1 MTPFVHLH
9 LHSEYSLLD
18 GACRIEP
25 LMERAKELGQTA
37 VAITDHG
44 VMYGCVD
51 FYKAAKKAGIKPII
65 GCELYVAPR
74 TRFDKVYELDYEPWH
89 LVLLCKNME
98 GYQNLIK
105 LCSAGFTEGFYNKP
119 RIDWDILQQ
128 HAGGLVCLSAC
139 LAGEVQNLLMH
150 GNYDGAKAVALKYD
164 ALFGRGNYYLELQDH
179 GIPEQ
184 KSINSGLLA
193 LHKETGIPLVCTND
207 AHYLRREDSEMH
219 DVLLC
224 IQTGKTLEDENRM
237 RFSGTEFYVKSGDEM
252 AALFPE
258 APEAL
263 ENTVKIAEMCNMDFV
278 FGKYH
283 LPAFQLPEGESD
295 ARVYME
301 KLCWEGFARRY
312 PNGSQEYKDRLR
324 YELDMI
330 ARMGFVE
337 YFLIVSDFVNY
348 AKSQGIPVGPGRG
361 SGAGS
366 MAAYCMKITDVDP
379 MRYSLF
385 FERFINPERVS
396 MPDFDIDFC
405 PRRRQE
411 VIDYV
416 TRKYG
421 EDHVAQIVTFGTM
434 AARAAVRDIGRVMDM
449 PYAEVDMVAKLVPQ
463 ELKMTLDKALQ
474 VSPELKRYYNDDP
487 RIKNLL
493 DMARKIEGMPR
504 NCSTHAAG
512 VIIAAAPVDQYVP
525 LSRGDQGT
533 VCQYVMTTLEELG
546 LLKMDFLGL
555 RNLTII
561 DDALKLIRQAG
572 KELDWEHLNY
582 EDQAVFEMI
591 GKGQTGGVFQME
603 SAGMTD
609 VAVRLKPHSVED
621 ITAIVALFRP
631 GPMESIPRFI
641 ECKHDSS
648 QIRYKH
654 PSLEPILAV
663 TYGCIVYQE
672 QVIEIFR
679 RLAGYSLGQA
689 DMVRRAMSKKKA
701 KDIEKE
707 RSAFIH
713 GDAERNIRGCV
724 ANGIPA
730 EIADSLYNEIN
741 DFANYA
747 FNKAHAVC
755 YAVVAYQTAYLK
767 YHYPKEYMAALLT
780 SVLGQNAK
788 VAEYIEQAKELGV
801 TVLPPDINESSADF
815 AVAGDN
821 IRFGLGSVKNVGV
834 GLIEKLVQER
844 NTGGHFR
851 DFHDFCQRMSSYDL
865 NKRVLENLIRCGAF
879 DSMGARRSQLLKV
892 YEGVLEAESSASKK
906 NLEGQIDLFA
916 EFQQESAPP
925 AANLPDIPEFSR
937 RELLNM
943 ERETC
948 GLYLSGHPMEELKP
962 LALKVHAVPIGRL
975 MQVVADGSDD
985 MLQDGQYVTLA
996 GMVMTLKVKLTK
1008 KQTNMA
1014 YVTLEDTTG
1023 SMELLVFEKALISA
1037 GAYLQP
1043 DQAVIVHGRISA
1055 REEEEPKLM
1064 VDEVWPL
1071 TEQYAQEHMEARR
1084 SRGSFNRP
1092 NPRRAAPQEQNTPAS
1107 GTAARS
1113 DTPQAPVAAPADDGK
1128 TLWLRVSSQLDA
1140 RFDIICETLE
1150 RCAGNQKAIVYV
1162 LYGKQR
1168 LAWQKGVDIQKARE
1182 QLVPI
1187 IGAEN
1192 AVIK

>member
-9 LHSEYSLLD
+9 LHTEYSLLD
-18 GACRIEP
+18 GACRLGP
-25 LMERAKELGQTA
+25 LMERVKELGQTA

-51 FYKAAKKAGIKPII
+51 FYKAAKKAGVKPII

-89 LVLLCKNME
+89 LVLLCKNMT

-119 RIDWDILQQ
+119 RIDFDLLQE
-128 HAGGLVCLSAC
+128 HSEGLICLSAC

-184 KSINSGLLA
+184 KSINTGLLA
-193 LHKETGIPLVCTND
+193 LHRDTGIPLVCTND
-207 AHYLRREDSEMH
+207 AHYLRKEDSEMH

-224 IQTGKTLEDENRM
+224 IQTGKTLDDENRM
-237 RFSGTEFYVKSGDEM
+237 RFSGTEFYVKSGEEM
-252 AALFPE
+252 ASLFPE

-263 ENTVKIAEMCNMDFV
+263 ANTVKIAEMCDFDFV

-283 LPAFQLPEGESD
+283 LPAFQLPAGERD
-295 ARVYME
+295 ARAYME
-301 KLCWEGFARRY
+301 KLCWQGFDRRY
-312 PNGSQEYKDRLR
+312 PAGSEEYKDRLR

-337 YFLIVSDFVNY
+337 YFLIVADFVNY

-366 MAAYCMKITDVDP
+366 MAAYCMRITDVDP
-379 MRYSLF
+379 MRYNLF

-416 TRKYG
+416 TQKYG

-474 VSPELKRYYNDDP
+474 VSPELKRYYEDDP

-561 DDALKLIRQAG
+561 DDAVKLIRQAG
-572 KELDWEHLNY
+572 KELDWDNLDYN
-582 EDQAVFEMI
+582 DQAVFDML

-631 GPMESIPRFI
+631 GPMQYIDTYIRR
-641 ECKHDSS
+641 KHDPSS
-648 QIRYKH
+648 IRYEH
-654 PSLEPILAV
+654 PLLEQVLSV

-672 QVIEIFR
+672 QVMEIFR
-679 RLAGYSLGQA
+679 LLAGYSLGKA
-689 DMVRRAMSKKKA
+689 DMVRRAMSKKKF
-701 KDIEKE
+701 DVLE
-707 RSAFIH
+707 
-713 GDAERNIRGCV
+713 AERQNFVFGNREENICGCKANGVPEQV
-724 ANGIPA
+724 ANHIFD
-730 EIADSLYNEIN
+730 EML

-755 YAVVAYQTAYLK
+755 YAVVAYQTAWLK

-788 VAEYIEQAKELGV
+788 VAEYIDQARELGV

-844 NTGGHFR
+844 NQNGPFR
-851 DFHDFCQRMSSYDL
+851 DFHDFCQRMSTYDL

-879 DSMGARRSQLLKV
+879 DSMGARRSQLLQV
-892 YEGVLEAESSASKK
+892 YESVLDAESNASKR
-906 NLEGQIDLFA
+906 NLEGQIDLFS

-925 AANLPDIPEFSR
+925 VATLPNIPEFSR

-962 LALKVHAVPIGRL
+962 LALKVHAVPLGRL
-975 MQVVADGSDD
+975 IQSVQDNTDD
-985 MLQDGQYVTLA
+985 LLQDGKFVTVA
-996 GMVMTLKVKLTK
+996 GMVMSLKVKLTK
-1008 KQTNMA
+1008 KQTQMA

-1023 SMELLVFEKALISA
+1023 SLELLVFEKALVAA
-1037 GAYLQP
+1037 GPYLQP

-1064 VDEVWPL
+1064 VDEVLPL
-1071 TEQYAQEHMEARR
+1071 NEMYVERWLQSRR
-1084 SRGSFNRP
+1084 SRERGGFAP
-1092 NPRRAAPQEQNTPAS
+1092 KPRQESASAPQTPAAQPEMAAPP
-1107 GTAARS
+1107 
-1113 DTPQAPVAAPADDGK
+1113 PADDGR
-1128 TLWLRVSSQLDA
+1128 TLWIKVSCQQDE
-1140 RFDIICETLE
+1140 RFRLVLEALE
-1150 RCAGNQKAIVYV
+1150 RCPGNQKVI
-1162 LYGKQR
+1162 LYLVHTKQR
-1168 LAWQKGVDIQKARE
+1168 LAWQKGAHIEAVARALE
-1182 QLVPI
+1182 PV
-1187 IGAEN
+1187 IGKEN
-1192 AVIK
+1192 IVIK

>member
-9 LHSEYSLLD
+9 LHTEYSLLD
-18 GACRIEP
+18 GACRLGP
-25 LMERAKELGQTA
+25 LMERVKELGQTA

-89 LVLLCKNME
+89 LVLLCKNQE

-119 RIDWDILQQ
+119 RVDWDLLKE

-139 LAGEVQNLLMH
+139 LAGEVQGLLMH
-150 GNYDGAKAVALKYD
+150 GNYAGAKETALRYD

-184 KSINSGLLA
+184 KPVNSGLLQ
-193 LHKETGIPLVCTND
+193 LHRETGIPLVATND
-207 AHYLRREDSEMH
+207 AHYLRREDHEMH

-224 IQTGKTLEDENRM
+224 IQTGKTLEDANRM

-258 APEAL
+258 APEAM
-263 ENTVKIAEMCNMDFV
+263 ENTVRIAEMCNFDFV

-283 LPAFQLPEGESD
+283 LPAFQLPEGETD
-295 ARVYME
+295 ARAYME
-301 KLCWEGFARRY
+301 KLCREGFERRY
-312 PNGSQEYKDRLR
+312 PDAPQEYRDRLR

-337 YFLIVSDFVNY
+337 YFLIVADFVNY

-366 MAAYCMKITDVDP
+366 MAAYCMNITNVDP

-421 EDHVAQIVTFGTM
+421 EDHVAQIITFGTM
-434 AARAAVRDIGRVMDM
+434 AARAVVRDVGRVMDM
-449 PYAEVDMVAKLVPQ
+449 PYAEVDMVAKAVPQ

-474 VSPELKRYYNDDP
+474 VSPELKRYYDDDP

-512 VIIAAAPVDQYVP
+512 VIIAAAPVDEYVP
-525 LSRGDQGT
+525 LSRGDQGV

-561 DDALKLIRQAG
+561 DDALKLLKSEGISV
-572 KELDWEHLNY
+572 DWEHLDYN
-582 EDQAVFEMI
+582 DQAVFDML
-591 GKGQTGGVFQME
+591 GRGQTSGVFQME
-603 SAGMTD
+603 SSGMTD
-609 VAVRLKPHSVED
+609 VAVRLKPRSVED

-631 GPMESIPRFI
+631 GPMQYIDTYIKAR
-641 ECKHDSS
+641 HDPKSVH
-648 QIRYKH
+648 YAH
-654 PSLEPILAV
+654 PLLEKVLSV

-672 QVIEIFR
+672 QVMEIFR
-679 RLAGYSLGQA
+679 LLAGYSLGKA
-689 DMVRRAMSKKKA
+689 DMVRRAMSKKKF
-701 KDIEKE
+701 DVLE
-707 RSAFIH
+707 
-713 GDAERNIRGCV
+713 AERQNFVHGNPAEGICGCA
-724 ANGIPA
+724 ANGVPEEVA
-730 EIADSLYNEIN
+730 QQVFDQML

-755 YAVVAYQTAYLK
+755 YAVLAYQTAWLK
-767 YHYPKEYMAALLT
+767 FHHPKEYMAALLT
-780 SVLGQNAK
+780 SVLGQNSK
-788 VAEYIEQAKELGV
+788 VAEYIDQAKELGV
-801 TVLPPDINESSADF
+801 TVLPPDINESNADF
-815 AVAGDN
+815 TVAGDN

-834 GLIEKLVQER
+834 GLIEKLVEER
-844 NTGGHFR
+844 RANGPFR
-851 DFHDFCQRMSSYDL
+851 DFYDFCGRMSGYDL

-879 DSMGARRSQLLKV
+879 DSLGAYRSQLLAV
-892 YEGVLEAESSASKK
+892 YESVLDSESSAQKR

-916 EFQQESAPP
+916 EFVQDSAPP
-925 AANLPDIPEFSR
+925 AAGLPDIPEFSR
-937 RELLNM
+937 KELLNM

-962 LALKVHAVPIGRL
+962 LAAKVHAVPIGRL
-975 MQVVADGSDD
+975 LQAVEEGSDE
-985 MLQDGQYVTLA
+985 LLRDGQYVTLA
-996 GMVMTLKVKLTK
+996 GVVMTMKVKLTK
-1008 KQTNMA
+1008 KQTQMA

-1023 SMELLVFEKALISA
+1023 SLELLVFEKALVA
-1037 GAYLQP
+1037 GGPFLQP
-1043 DQAVIVHGRISA
+1043 DQAIIVHGRISA
-1055 REEEEPKLM
+1055 REDEDPKLM
-1064 VDEVWPL
+1064 VDEVWAL
-1071 TEQYAQEHMEARR
+1071 NESYAEQYNESRRRGDRFAAGRPARPRQE
-1084 SRGSFNRP
+1084 
-1092 NPRRAAPQEQNTPAS
+1092 PAS
-1107 GTAARS
+1107 
-1113 DTPQAPVAAPADDGK
+1113 PPPAPDREAPPDDGR
-1128 TLWLRVSSQLDA
+1128 TLWLKVSCPEDA
-1140 RFDIICETLE
+1140 RFELMREALDACP
-1150 RCAGNQKAIVYV
+1150 GNQKVILYV
-1162 LYGKQR
+1162 VRDKQR
-1168 LAWQKGVDIQKARE
+1168 LSWQKGADIQAVYDRLEPVIGRE
-1182 QLVPI
+1182 NM
-1187 IGAEN
+1187 AFR
-1192 AVIK
+1192 

>member
-9 LHSEYSLLD
+9 LHTEYSLLD
-18 GACRIEP
+18 GACRLGP
-25 LMERAKELGQTA
+25 LMERVKELGQTA

-51 FYKAAKKAGIKPII
+51 FYKAAKKAGVKPII

-89 LVLLCKNME
+89 LVLLCKNAT

-119 RIDWDILQQ
+119 RIDWDILKD
-128 HAGGLVCLSAC
+128 HAEGLICLSAC

-150 GNYDGAKAVALKYD
+150 GNYDAAKAVALRYD

-184 KSINSGLLA
+184 KDINTGLLA
-193 LHKETGIPLVCTND
+193 LHRETGIPLVATND
-207 AHYLRREDSEMH
+207 AHYLRREDNEMH

-224 IQTGKTLEDENRM
+224 IQTGKTLEDQNRM

-252 AALFPE
+252 ARLFPE
-258 APEAL
+258 ALEAL
-263 ENTVKIAEMCNMDFV
+263 ENTVKIAEMCDFDFV

-283 LPAFQLPEGESD
+283 LPAFQLPEGETD
-295 ARVYME
+295 ARSYME
-301 KLCWEGFARRY
+301 KMCWNGFARRY
-312 PNGSQEYKDRLR
+312 PNGSEEYKDRLR

-337 YFLIVSDFVNY
+337 YFLIVADFVNY

-366 MAAYCMKITDVDP
+366 MAAYCMNITDVDP
-379 MRYSLF
+379 MGYSLF

-434 AARAAVRDIGRVMDM
+434 AARAVVRDVGRVMDM
-449 PYAEVDMVAKLVPQ
+449 PYAEVDMVAKAVPQ

-474 VSPELKRYYNDDP
+474 VSPELKRYYEDDP

-561 DDALKLIRQAG
+561 DDALKILEGEGIHIDWQH
-572 KELDWEHLNY
+572 LDY
-582 EDQAVFEMI
+582 SDQAVFDML
-591 GKGQTGGVFQME
+591 GKGHTSGVFQME
-603 SAGMTD
+603 SSGMTD
-609 VAVRLKPHSVED
+609 VAVRLKPRSVED

-631 GPMESIPRFI
+631 GPMQYIDTYIRAR
-641 ECKHDSS
+641 HDPQSVK
-648 QIRYKH
+648 YAH
-654 PSLEPILAV
+654 PLLEQVLSV

-672 QVIEIFR
+672 QVMEIFR
-679 RLAGYSLGQA
+679 LLAGYSLGKA
-689 DMVRRAMSKKKA
+689 DMVRRAMSKKKF
-701 KDIEKE
+701 DVLE
-707 RSAFIH
+707 
-713 GDAERNIRGCV
+713 AERQNFVFGNESEGIRGCAANGVPQDV
-724 ANGIPA
+724 ANHVFD
-730 EIADSLYNEIN
+730 EMLE
-741 DFANYA
+741 FANYA

-755 YAVVAYQTAYLK
+755 YAVVAYQTAWLK

-801 TVLPPDINESSADF
+801 TVLPPDINESGPDF
-815 AVAGDN
+815 TVAGDN

-834 GLIEKLVQER
+834 GLIEKLVEER
-844 NTGGHFR
+844 RSNGPFR
-851 DFHDFCQRMSSYDL
+851 DFHDFCQRMSNYDL

-879 DSMGARRSQLLKV
+879 DSMGVFRSQLLRV
-892 YEGVLEAESSASKK
+892 YESVLDSESNAQKR

-916 EFQQESAPP
+916 EFAQEKAPT
-925 AANLPDIPEFSR
+925 AALPNIPEVSR

-962 LALKVHAVPIGRL
+962 LAAQAHAVPIGRL
-975 MQVVADGSDD
+975 IQCVEDGSDD
-985 MLQDGQYVTLA
+985 MLRDGEYVTLA

-1008 KQTNMA
+1008 KQTQMA

-1023 SMELLVFEKALISA
+1023 SLELLVFEKALVA
-1037 GAYLQP
+1037 GGPYLQP
-1043 DQAVIVHGRISA
+1043 DQAILVHGRISA

-1064 VDEVWPL
+1064 VDEVCAL
-1071 TEQYAQEHMEARR
+1071 NEHSVAQYNENRRRR
-1084 SRGSFNRP
+1084 SEWRQQQKP
-1092 NPRRAAPQEQNTPAS
+1092 AVTAAPAPQPADVS
-1107 GTAARS
+1107 
-1113 DTPQAPVAAPADDGK
+1113 PAPADDGR
-1128 TLWLRVSSQLDA
+1128 TLWLKVSCTEDA
-1140 RFDIICETLE
+1140 RFELMREALE
-1150 RCAGNQKAIVYV
+1150 ACPGNQKVI
-1162 LYGKQR
+1162 LYLVQSKQR
-1168 LAWQKGVDIQKARE
+1168 LSWQKGADIQSVYDRLE
-1182 QLVPI
+1182 PI
-1187 IGAEN
+1187 IGKEN
-1192 AVIK
+1192 IVIK

>member
-9 LHSEYSLLD
+9 LHTEYSLLD
-18 GACRIEP
+18 GACRLGP
-25 LMERAKELGQTA
+25 LMERVKELGQTA

-51 FYKAAKKAGIKPII
+51 FYKAAKKAGVKPII
-65 GCELYVAPR
+65 GCEVYVAPR
-74 TRFDKVYELDYEPWH
+74 TRFDKVYELDYDPWH
-89 LVLLCKNME
+89 LVLLCKNE
-98 GYQNLIK
+98 VGYRNLIK

-119 RIDWDILQQ
+119 RIDWDLLKD
-128 HAGGLVCLSAC
+128 HAEGLVCLSAC

-150 GNYDGAKAVALKYD
+150 GNYDGAKAVALRYD

-184 KSINSGLLA
+184 QQINTGLLA
-193 LHKETGIPLVCTND
+193 LSKETGIPLVATND
-207 AHYLRREDSEMH
+207 AHYLRREDNEMH

-258 APEAL
+258 VPQAM
-263 ENTVKIAEMCNMDFV
+263 ENTVKIAEMCNYDFV

-283 LPAFQLPEGESD
+283 LPAFQLPEGETD
-295 ARVYME
+295 ARAYME
-301 KLCWEGFARRY
+301 KLCDRGFARRY
-312 PNGSQEYKDRLR
+312 PQAPPEYRDRLC

-348 AKSQGIPVGPGRG
+348 AKSRGIPVGPGRG

-366 MAAYCMKITDVDP
+366 MAAYCMNITDVDH

-416 TRKYG
+416 TQKYG
-421 EDHVAQIVTFGTM
+421 ADHVAQIVTFGTM
-434 AARAAVRDIGRVMDM
+434 AARAVVRDVGRVMDM
-449 PYAEVDMVAKLVPQ
+449 PYAEVDMVAKAVPQ

-474 VSPELKRYYNDDP
+474 VSPDLKRYYEDDE

-512 VIIAAAPVDQYVP
+512 VIIAAAPVDEYVP
-525 LSRGDQGT
+525 LSKGDQGT

-561 DDALKLIRQAG
+561 DDALKILETEGIHIDWQH
-572 KELDWEHLNY
+572 LDYN
-582 EDQAVFEMI
+582 DQAVFDML
-591 GKGQTGGVFQME
+591 GKGQTSGVFQME
-603 SAGMTD
+603 SSGMTD
-609 VAVRLKPHSVED
+609 VAVRLKPRSVED

-631 GPMESIPRFI
+631 GPMQYIDTYIRAR
-641 ECKHDSS
+641 HDPAS
-648 QIRYKH
+648 IRYAH
-654 PSLEPILAV
+654 PLLEQVLSV

-672 QVIEIFR
+672 QVMEIFR
-679 RLAGYSLGQA
+679 LLAGYSLGKA
-689 DMVRRAMSKKKA
+689 DMVRRAMSKKKL
-701 KDIEKE
+701 DVLE
-707 RSAFIH
+707 
-713 GDAERNIRGCV
+713 AERQTFVFGNESEHICGCLANGVPEEV
-724 ANGIPA
+724 ANHVFD
-730 EIADSLYNEIN
+730 EMLE
-741 DFANYA
+741 FANYA

-755 YAVVAYQTAYLK
+755 YAVVAYQTAWLK

-780 SVLGQNAK
+780 SVLGQNSK
-788 VAEYIEQAKELGV
+788 VAEYIDQAKELGV
-801 TVLPPDINESSADF
+801 TVLPPDINESMADF

-834 GLIEKLVQER
+834 GLIEKLVQDRREKGPFQ
-844 NTGGHFR
+844 N
-851 DFHDFCQRMSSYDL
+851 FHDFCARMSGYDL

-879 DSMGARRSQLLKV
+879 DSMGHYRSQLLAI
-892 YEGVLEAESSASKK
+892 YESVLDSESNAQKR

-916 EFQQESAPP
+916 DFAQEKLP
-925 AANLPDIPEFSR
+925 AVHMPQIKEFSR

-962 LALKVHAVPIGRL
+962 LAAQAHAVPIGRL
-975 MQVVADGSDD
+975 VQCVEDGSDD
-985 MLQDGQYVTLA
+985 MLRDGEYVTLA

-1008 KQTNMA
+1008 KQTQMA

-1023 SMELLVFEKALISA
+1023 SLELLVFEKALVV
-1037 GAYLQP
+1037 GAPFLQP
-1043 DQAVIVHGRISA
+1043 DQAVLVHGRISA

-1064 VDEVWPL
+1064 VDEVAAL
-1071 TEQYAQEHMEARR
+1071 NEYSVQQYNENRR
-1084 SRGSFNRP
+1084 RRADRFAP
-1092 NPRRAAPQEQNTPAS
+1092 PRRTPQEAEPAPRTPAAP
-1107 GTAARS
+1107 
-1113 DTPQAPVAAPADDGK
+1113 APADDGR
-1128 TLWLRVSSQLDA
+1128 TLWLKVSCLQDA
-1140 RFDIICETLE
+1140 RCQLMQETLNA
-1150 RCAGNQKAIVYV
+1150 CPGNQKVILYV
-1162 LYGKQR
+1162 LRDKQR
-1168 LAWQKGVDIQKARE
+1168 LIWQKGADIQAVYDRLE
-1182 QLVPI
+1182 PI
-1187 IGAEN
+1187 IGKEN
-1192 AVIK
+1192 MAFR

>member
-9 LHSEYSLLD
+9 LHTEYSLLD
-18 GACRIEP
+18 GACRLGP
-25 LMERAKELGQTA
+25 LMERVKELGQTA

-51 FYKAAKKAGIKPII
+51 FYKAAKKAGVKPII

-89 LVLLCKNME
+89 LVLLCKNMT

-119 RIDWDILQQ
+119 RIDWDLLQQ
-128 HAGGLVCLSAC
+128 HSEGLICLSAC

-150 GNYDGAKAVALKYD
+150 GNYDAAREVALKYD
-164 ALFGRGNYYLELQDH
+164 ALFGRGSYYLELQDH

-184 KSINSGLLA
+184 KAINSGLLA

-207 AHYLRREDSEMH
+207 AHYLRREDHEMH

-258 APEAL
+258 AQEAL
-263 ENTVKIAEMCNMDFV
+263 ANTVKIAEMCDFDFV

-283 LPAFQLPEGESD
+283 LPAFQLPEGETD
-295 ARVYME
+295 ARAYME

-312 PNGSQEYKDRLR
+312 PDGSEEYRDRLR

-330 ARMGFVE
+330 AQMGFVE
-337 YFLIVSDFVNY
+337 YFLIVADFVNY

-434 AARAAVRDIGRVMDM
+434 AARAVVRDVGRVMDM
-449 PYAEVDMVAKLVPQ
+449 PYAEVDMVAKAVPQ

-474 VSPELKRYYNDDP
+474 VSPELKRYYEDDP

-561 DDALKLIRQAG
+561 DDALKLIAQSG
-572 KELDWEHLNY
+572 KTLDWEHLDYN
-582 EDQAVFEMI
+582 DQAVFDMI

-631 GPMESIPRFI
+631 GPMQYIDTYIQR
-641 ECKHDSS
+641 KHDPSS
-648 QIRYKH
+648 IKYEH
-654 PSLEPILAV
+654 PLLEQVLSI

-672 QVIEIFR
+672 QVMEIFR
-679 RLAGYSLGQA
+679 LLAGYSLGKA
-689 DMVRRAMSKKKA
+689 DMVRRAMSKKKF
-701 KDIEKE
+701 DVLE
-707 RSAFIH
+707 
-713 GDAERNIRGCV
+713 AERQNFVFGNPAENICGCAANGVPEQV
-724 ANGIPA
+724 ANHIFD
-730 EIADSLYNEIN
+730 EML

-755 YAVVAYQTAYLK
+755 YAVVAYQTAWLK

-801 TVLPPDINESSADF
+801 TVLPPDINESNADF

-834 GLIEKLVQER
+834 GLIEKLVGER
-844 NTGGHFR
+844 KANGPFR
-851 DFHDFCQRMSSYDL
+851 DFHDFCKRMSAYDL

-879 DSMGARRSQLLKV
+879 DSMGVRRSQLLKV
-892 YEGVLEAESSASKK
+892 YEGVLDAESSATKR

-925 AANLPDIPEFSR
+925 VATLPDVPEFSR

-975 MQVVADGSDD
+975 VQAVADGSDD

-996 GMVMTLKVKLTK
+996 GVVMTLKVKLTK
-1008 KQTNMA
+1008 KQTNIA

-1023 SMELLVFEKALISA
+1023 SLELLVFEKALVAA
-1037 GAYLQP
+1037 GPYLQP
-1043 DQAVIVHGRISA
+1043 DQAVIVHGRISV

-1064 VDEVWPL
+1064 VDEVFPL
-1071 TEQYAQEHMEARR
+1071 NEAYAESYMENRR
-1084 SRGSFNRP
+1084 SRDCGGFNRA
-1092 NPRRAAPQEQNTPAS
+1092 RTQKSAS
-1107 GTAARS
+1107 QQTAASAR
-1113 DTPQAPVAAPADDGK
+1113 TAPVDDGR
-1128 TLWLRVSSQLDA
+1128 TLWLRVSCQQDA
-1140 RFDIICETLE
+1140 RFDIICDALN
-1150 RCAGNQKAIVYV
+1150 RCPGNQKAILYV
-1162 LYGKQR
+1162 LQGKQR
-1168 LAWQKGVDIQKARE
+1168 LAWQKGVDIEAAHME
-1182 QLVPI
+1182 LAPV
-1187 IGAEN
+1187 IGGEN
-1192 AVIK
+1192 AIIK

>member
-1 MTPFVHLH
+1 MIPFVHLH
-9 LHSEYSLLD
+9 LHTEYSLLD
-18 GACRIEP
+18 GACRLEP
-25 LMERAKELGQTA
+25 LMERVKELGQTA

-51 FYKAAKKAGIKPII
+51 FYKAAKKAGVKPII

-74 TRFDKVYELDYEPWH
+74 TRFDKVYELDYDPWH
-89 LVLLCKNME
+89 LVLLCKNAV

-119 RIDWDILQQ
+119 RVDWDILQQ
-128 HAGGLVCLSAC
+128 HAEGLVCLSAC

-150 GNYDGAKAVALKYD
+150 GNYEQAKAVALKYD

-184 KSINSGLLA
+184 KPINRELLR
-193 LHKETGIPLVCTND
+193 LHEETGIPLVATND
-207 AHYLRREDSEMH
+207 AHYLRREDNELH

-237 RFSGTEFYVKSGDEM
+237 RFSGTEFYVKSGEEM
-252 AALFPE
+252 AELFPE

-263 ENTVKIAEMCNMDFV
+263 ANTVKIAELCDFDFV

-283 LPAFQLPEGESD
+283 LPAFQLPEGETDS
-295 ARVYME
+295 RTYLE
-301 KLCWEGFARRY
+301 KLCWQGFAKRY
-312 PNGSQEYKDRLR
+312 PAPPEDYRERLR

-330 ARMGFVE
+330 GRMGFVD
-337 YFLIVSDFVNY
+337 YFLIVQDFVNY

-366 MAAYCMKITDVDP
+366 IAAYCLRITDVDP
-379 MRYSLF
+379 MRYNLF

-421 EDHVAQIVTFGTM
+421 ADHVAQIVTFGTM
-434 AARAAVRDIGRVMDM
+434 AARAAVRDVGRVMNM
-449 PYAEVDMVAKLVPQ
+449 PYAEVDMVAKAVPQ

-512 VIIAAAPVDQYVP
+512 VIIAAAPVDEFVP

-561 DDALKLIRQAG
+561 DDALKILATEGVHI
-572 KELDWEHLNY
+572 DWEHLDYN
-582 EDQAVFEMI
+582 DQAVFDML
-591 GKGQTGGVFQME
+591 GRGQTSGVFQME
-603 SAGMTD
+603 SGGMTD

-641 ECKHDSS
+641 ECKHDPSRIS
-648 QIRYKH
+648 YKH
-654 PSLEPILAV
+654 PLLEPILSV

-707 RSAFIH
+707 RAAFIH
-713 GDAERNIRGCV
+713 GDPERNIRGCV

-730 EIADSLYNEIN
+730 PVADSLYDEIN

-755 YAVVAYQTAYLK
+755 YAVVAYQTAWLK

-801 TVLPPDINESSADF
+801 TVLPPDINESGSDF
-815 AVAGDN
+815 TVAGEN
-821 IRFGLGSVKNVGV
+821 IRFGLGSVTNVGV
-834 GLIEKLVQER
+834 GLIEKLVWER
-844 NTGGHFR
+844 KQSGPFR
-851 DFHDFCQRMSSYDL
+851 DFHDFCQRMSGYDL

-879 DSMGARRSQLLKV
+879 DSMGVFRSQLLRV
-892 YEGVLEAESSASKK
+892 YESVLDAESNAQKR

-916 EFQQESAPP
+916 EFQQDSAPP
-925 AANLPDIPEFSR
+925 AATLPDIPEVSR
-937 RELLNM
+937 KELLNM

-962 LALKVHAVPIGRL
+962 LALKVRAVPIGRL
-975 MQVVADGSDD
+975 LQCVAEESDD
-985 MLQDGQYVTLA
+985 LLRDGQYVTLA
-996 GMVMTLKVKLTK
+996 GMVMSLKIKLTK
-1008 KQTNMA
+1008 KQTQMA
-1014 YVTLEDTTG
+1014 TVQLEDTTG
-1023 SMELLVFEKALISA
+1023 GVELFVFEKALVA
-1037 GAYLQP
+1037 GGPFLQP

-1055 REEEEPKLM
+1055 REEEEPKIM

-1071 TEQYAQEHMEARR
+1071 NEQYAESYARQR
-1084 SRGSFNRP
+1084 QQRADRFA
-1092 NPRRAAPQEQNTPAS
+1092 PRRREQPAPV
-1107 GTAARS
+1107 
-1113 DTPQAPVAAPADDGK
+1113 QAPPTEKPAPADDGRI
-1128 TLWLRVSSQLDA
+1128 LWIKISALEDA
-1140 RFDIICETLE
+1140 RFQTIQEALD
-1150 RCAGNQKAIVYV
+1150 AHPGSQKVIVYV
-1162 LYGKQR
+1162 VSTKQR
-1168 LAWQKGVDIQKARE
+1168 LAWQKGADIDAVSAH
-1182 QLVPI
+1182 LTPL
-1187 IGAEN
+1187 IGSQNIA
-1192 AVIK
+1192 IR

>member
-9 LHSEYSLLD
+9 LHTEYSLLD
-18 GACRIEP
+18 GACRLEP
-25 LMERAKELGQTA
+25 LMERVKELGQSA

-51 FYKAAKKAGIKPII
+51 FYKAAKKAGVKPII

-105 LCSAGFTEGFYNKP
+105 LCSAGFLEGFYNKP
-119 RIDWDILQQ
+119 RVDWDLLQE

-139 LAGEVQNLLMH
+139 LAGEVQNHLMH
-150 GNYDGAKAVALKYD
+150 GNYDAAKEVALRYD
-164 ALFGRGNYYLELQDH
+164 GLFGRGNYYLEMQDH

-184 KSINSGLLA
+184 KSINAGLLA

-237 RFSGTEFYVKSGDEM
+237 RFSGTEFYVKSGEEM
-252 AALFPE
+252 ASLFPE

-263 ENTVKIAEMCNMDFV
+263 ENTVRIAEMCNMDFI

-283 LPAFQLPEGESD
+283 LPAFQLPEGETD
-295 ARVYME
+295 ARTYLE
-301 KLCWEGFARRY
+301 KLCEQGFQKRY
-312 PNGSQEYKDRLR
+312 PSAPQEYRDRLR

-337 YFLIVSDFVNY
+337 YFLIVQDFVNY
-348 AKSQGIPVGPGRG
+348 AKSRGIPVGPGRG

-366 MAAYCMKITDVDP
+366 IAAYCLRITDVDP

-416 TRKYG
+416 TQKYG
-421 EDHVAQIVTFGTM
+421 ADHVAQIVTFGTR
-434 AARAAVRDIGRVMDM
+434 AARAAVRDVGRVMDM

-474 VSPELKRYYNDDP
+474 VSPELKRYYEDDP

-561 DDALKLIRQAG
+561 DDALKLIAQSG
-572 KELDWEHLNY
+572 KVLDWEHLDY
-582 EDQAVFEMI
+582 EDQKVFDMI
-591 GKGQTGGVFQME
+591 GRGQTGGVFQME

-641 ECKHDSS
+641 ACKHDPSLIS
-648 QIRYKH
+648 YKH
-654 PSLEPILAV
+654 PSLEPILSV

-707 RSAFIH
+707 RAAFIH
-713 GDAERNIRGCV
+713 GDPDRNIKGCV

-730 EIADSLYNEIN
+730 DIADSLYDEIN

-755 YAVVAYQTAYLK
+755 YAVVAYQTAWLK
-767 YHYPKEYMAALLT
+767 VHYPKEYMAALLT

-788 VAEYIEQAKELGV
+788 VAEYIEQAKDLGV
-801 TVLPPDINESSADF
+801 TVLPPDINESYADF

-844 NTGGHFR
+844 QQNGNFR
-851 DFHDFCQRMSSYDL
+851 DFYDFCKRMSAYDL

-879 DSMGARRSQLLKV
+879 DSLGAKRSQLLKV
-892 YEGVLEAESSASKK
+892 YESVLDAESSASKR

-916 EFQQESAPP
+916 EFREESPMP
-925 AANLPDIPEFSR
+925 AATLPDVPEFSR

-962 LALKVHAVPIGRL
+962 LALKAHAVPIGRL
-975 MQVVADGSDD
+975 VQAVAEGSDD

-1008 KQTNMA
+1008 KQTQMA

-1023 SMELLVFEKALISA
+1023 SLELLVFEKALVSA
-1037 GAYLQP
+1037 GPYIQP

-1055 REEEEPKLM
+1055 RDEEEPKLM
-1064 VDEVWPL
+1064 VDEVCPL
-1071 TEQYAQEHMEARR
+1071 SEAHVQAYLETRKSRSREGFSRPARREAPQTEQA
-1084 SRGSFNRP
+1084 
-1092 NPRRAAPQEQNTPAS
+1092 AAPTP
-1107 GTAARS
+1107 
-1113 DTPQAPVAAPADDGK
+1113 APADDGR
-1128 TLWLRVSSQLDA
+1128 TLWIKVSCQQDE
-1140 RFDIICETLE
+1140 RFCLVCQALE
-1150 RCAGNQKAIVYV
+1150 RSPGSQKVV
-1162 LYGKQR
+1162 LYLVHGKQR
-1168 LAWQKGVDIQKARE
+1168 LAWQKGAHIEAVARALE
-1182 QLVPI
+1182 PV
-1187 IGAEN
+1187 IGKEN
-1192 AVIK
+1192 IVIK

>member
-9 LHSEYSLLD
+9 LHTEYSLLD
-18 GACRIEP
+18 GACRLEP
-25 LMERAKELGQTA
+25 LMERVKELGQSA

-51 FYKAAKKAGIKPII
+51 FYKAAKKAGVKPII

-105 LCSAGFTEGFYNKP
+105 LCSTGFLEGFYNKP
-119 RIDWDILQQ
+119 RVDWDLLKE
-128 HAGGLVCLSAC
+128 HSGGLVCLSAC
-139 LAGEVQNLLMH
+139 LAGEVQNHLMH
-150 GNYDGAKAVALKYD
+150 GNYDAAREVALRYD

-184 KSINSGLLA
+184 KAINTGLLE

-224 IQTGKTLEDENRM
+224 IQTGKTLDDENRM
-237 RFSGTEFYVKSGDEM
+237 RFSGTEFYVKSGEEM
-252 AALFPE
+252 ANLFPQ

-263 ENTVKIAEMCNMDFV
+263 ANTVRIAEMCNMDFI

-283 LPAFQLPEGESD
+283 LPAFRLPEGESD
-295 ARVYME
+295 ARSYLE
-301 KLCWEGFARRY
+301 KLCEQGFARRY
-312 PNGSQEYKDRLR
+312 PTAPREYRDRLR

-337 YFLIVSDFVNY
+337 YFLIVQDFVNY
-348 AKSQGIPVGPGRG
+348 AKSKGIPVGPGRG

-366 MAAYCMKITDVDP
+366 IAAYCLRITDVDP
-379 MRYSLF
+379 MKYSLF

-416 TRKYG
+416 TQKYG
-421 EDHVAQIVTFGTM
+421 ADHVAQIVTFGTM
-434 AARAAVRDIGRVMDM
+434 AARAAVRDVGRVMDM
-449 PYAEVDMVAKLVPQ
+449 PYAEVDMVAKQVPQ

-474 VSPELKRYYNDDP
+474 VSPELKRYYEDDP

-512 VIIAAAPVDQYVP
+512 VIIAAAPVDEYVP

-561 DDALKLIRQAG
+561 DDAVKLIEKEG
-572 KELDWEHLNY
+572 KSLDWEHLDY
-582 EDQAVFEMI
+582 DDQKVFDMI
-591 GKGQTGGVFQME
+591 GRGQTGGVFQME
-603 SAGMTD
+603 SSGMTD

-631 GPMESIPRFI
+631 GPMESIPRFVA
-641 ECKHDSS
+641 CKHDPSLIS
-648 QIRYKH
+648 YKH
-654 PSLEPILAV
+654 PSLEPILSV

-707 RSAFIH
+707 RAAFIH
-713 GDAERNIRGCV
+713 GDPERNIAGCV

-730 EIADSLYNEIN
+730 DTADSLYDEIN

-755 YAVVAYQTAYLK
+755 YAVVAYQTAWLK

-801 TVLPPDINESSADF
+801 TVLPPDINESFADF

-844 NTGGHFR
+844 RANGPFR
-851 DFHDFCQRMSSYDL
+851 DFHDFCKRMSAHDL

-879 DSMGARRSQLLKV
+879 DSMGAFRSQLLKV
-892 YEGVLEAESSASKK
+892 YETVLDAESSASKR

-916 EFQQESAPP
+916 EFREEAP
-925 AANLPDIPEFSR
+925 LPTASLPNIPEFPR

-948 GLYLSGHPMEELKP
+948 GLYLSGHPMEDLKP
-962 LALKVHAVPIGRL
+962 LATKVRAVPIGRML
-975 MQVVADGSDD
+975 QAIAENSDEL
-985 MLQDGQYVTLA
+985 LQDGQYVTLA
-996 GMVMTLKVKLTK
+996 GMVMTLKIKLTK
-1008 KQTNMA
+1008 KQTQMA

-1023 SMELLVFEKALISA
+1023 SVELLVFEKALVAA
-1037 GAYLQP
+1037 GPYLQP

-1064 VDEVWPL
+1064 VDEVSPL
-1071 TEQYAQEHMEARR
+1071 NETTAATWLENRR
-1084 SRGSFNRP
+1084 SRENFSRP
-1092 NPRRAAPQEQNTPAS
+1092 QRQRTAAPQ
-1107 GTAARS
+1107 
-1113 DTPQAPVAAPADDGK
+1113 QAPSVPAPADDGK
-1128 TLWLRVSSQLDA
+1128 TLWIKVSCQQDE
-1140 RFDIICETLE
+1140 RFRLICEELE
-1150 RCAGNQKAIVYV
+1150 RFPGSQKAI
-1162 LYGKQR
+1162 LYLVHTKQR
-1168 LAWQKGVDIQKARE
+1168 LAWQKGADIRAVADA
-1182 QLVPI
+1182 LTPV
-1187 IGAEN
+1187 IGGEN
-1192 AVIK
+1192 IVIK

>member
-9 LHSEYSLLD
+9 LHTEYSLLD
-18 GACRIEP
+18 GACRLGP
-25 LMERAKELGQTA
+25 LMERVKELGQTA

-51 FYKAAKKAGIKPII
+51 FYKAAKKAGVKPII

-74 TRFDKVYELDYEPWH
+74 SRFDKVYELDYEPWH
-89 LVLLCKNME
+89 LVLLCKDMT

-119 RIDWDILQQ
+119 RIDFDLLKE
-128 HAGGLVCLSAC
+128 HSEGLICLSAC

-150 GNYDGAKAVALKYD
+150 GNYEGAKAVALKYD
-164 ALFGRGNYYLELQDH
+164 ELFGRGNYYLELQDH

-184 KSINSGLLA
+184 KSINTGLLA

-207 AHYLRREDSEMH
+207 AHYLRKEDSEMH

-252 AALFPE
+252 AELFPE

-263 ENTVKIAEMCNMDFV
+263 ANTVKIAELCDFDFV

-295 ARVYME
+295 ARTYME

-312 PNGSQEYKDRLR
+312 PGGSEEYKDRLR

-337 YFLIVSDFVNY
+337 YFLIVADFVNY

-366 MAAYCMKITDVDP
+366 MAAYCMRITDVDP

-416 TRKYG
+416 TKKYG

-474 VSPELKRYYNDDP
+474 VSPELKRCYNDDP

-561 DDALKLIRQAG
+561 DDAIKLIRQAG
-572 KELDWEHLNY
+572 KVLDWDNLDYN
-582 EDQAVFEMI
+582 DQAVFDML

-631 GPMESIPRFI
+631 GPMQYIDTYIQR
-641 ECKHDSS
+641 KHDPSS
-648 QIRYKH
+648 IRYEH
-654 PSLEPILAV
+654 PLLEKVLSV

-672 QVIEIFR
+672 QVMEIFR
-679 RLAGYSLGQA
+679 LLAGYSLGKA
-689 DMVRRAMSKKKA
+689 DMVRRAMSKKKF
-701 KDIEKE
+701 DVLE
-707 RSAFIH
+707 
-713 GDAERNIRGCV
+713 AERQNFVFGNPAENICGCAANGVPEQV
-724 ANGIPA
+724 ANHIFD
-730 EIADSLYNEIN
+730 EML

-755 YAVVAYQTAYLK
+755 YAVVAYQTAWLK

-844 NTGGHFR
+844 NQNGTFR
-851 DFHDFCQRMSSYDL
+851 DFHDFCQRMSAYDL

-879 DSMGARRSQLLKV
+879 DSMGARRAQLLQV
-892 YEGVLEAESSASKK
+892 YESVLDAESNASKR
-906 NLEGQIDLFA
+906 NLEGQIDLFSD
-916 EFQQESAPP
+916 FQQESAPP
-925 AANLPDIPEFSR
+925 VATLPNIPEFSR

-962 LALKVHAVPIGRL
+962 LALRVHAVPIGRL
-975 MQVVADGSDD
+975 IQAVQENTDD
-985 MLQDGQYVTLA
+985 LLQDGKFATLA
-996 GMVMTLKVKLTK
+996 GMVMSLKVKLTK
-1008 KQTNMA
+1008 KQTQMA
-1014 YVTLEDTTG
+1014 YVTLED
-1023 SMELLVFEKALISA
+1023 
-1037 GAYLQP
+1037 
-1043 DQAVIVHGRISA
+1043 
-1055 REEEEPKLM
+1055 
-1064 VDEVWPL
+1064 
-1071 TEQYAQEHMEARR
+1071 
-1084 SRGSFNRP
+1084 
-1092 NPRRAAPQEQNTPAS
+1092 
-1107 GTAARS
+1107 
-1113 DTPQAPVAAPADDGK
+1113 
-1128 TLWLRVSSQLDA
+1128 
-1140 RFDIICETLE
+1140 
-1150 RCAGNQKAIVYV
+1150 
-1162 LYGKQR
+1162 
-1168 LAWQKGVDIQKARE
+1168 
-1182 QLVPI
+1182 
-1187 IGAEN
+1187 
-1192 AVIK
+1192 

>member
-9 LHSEYSLLD
+9 LHTEYSLLD
-18 GACRIEP
+18 GACRLGP
-25 LMERAKELGQTA
+25 LMERVKELGQTA

-65 GCELYVAPR
+65 GCEVYVAPR
-74 TRFDKVYELDYEPWH
+74 TRFDKVYELDYDPWH
-89 LVLLCKNME
+89 LVLLCKNE
-98 GYQNLIK
+98 IGYRNLIK

-119 RIDWDILQQ
+119 RIDWELLRD
-128 HAGGLVCLSAC
+128 HAEGLICLSAC
-139 LAGEVQNLLMH
+139 LAGEVQNLLMQ
-150 GNYDGAKAVALKYD
+150 GNYDGAKAVALRYD
-164 ALFGRGNYYLELQDH
+164 ALFGRDNYYLELQDH

-184 KSINSGLLA
+184 QQVNAGLIA
-193 LHKETGIPLVCTND
+193 LHKETGIPLVATND
-207 AHYLRREDSEMH
+207 AHYLRREDNEMH

-252 AALFPE
+252 LALFPE
-258 APEAL
+258 VPEAMA
-263 ENTVKIAEMCNMDFV
+263 NTVKIADMCNYDFV

-283 LPAFQLPEGESD
+283 LPAFQLPEGETD
-295 ARVYME
+295 ALAYME
-301 KLCWEGFARRY
+301 KLCDRGFARRY
-312 PNGSQEYKDRLR
+312 PDGPREYRDRLR

-337 YFLIVSDFVNY
+337 YFLIVADFVNY
-348 AKSQGIPVGPGRG
+348 AKSRGIPVGPGRG

-366 MAAYCMKITDVDP
+366 MAAYCMNITDVDP
-379 MRYSLF
+379 MGYSLF

-416 TRKYG
+416 TQKYG
-421 EDHVAQIVTFGTM
+421 QDHVAQIVTFGTM
-434 AARAAVRDIGRVMDM
+434 AARAVVRDVGRVMDM
-449 PYAEVDMVAKLVPQ
+449 PYAEVDMVAKAVPQ

-474 VSPELKRYYNDDP
+474 VSPELKRYYEDDP

-512 VIIAAAPVDQYVP
+512 VIIAAAPVDEYVP
-525 LSRGDQGT
+525 LSKGDQGT

-561 DDALKLIRQAG
+561 DDALKILASEGITIDWQH
-572 KELDWEHLNY
+572 LDYH
-582 EDQAVFEMI
+582 DKAVFDML
-591 GKGQTGGVFQME
+591 GRGQTSGVFQME
-603 SAGMTD
+603 SSGMTD
-609 VAVRLKPHSVED
+609 VAVRLKPRSVED

-631 GPMESIPRFI
+631 GPMQYIDTYIRAR
-641 ECKHDSS
+641 HDPKSVK
-648 QIRYKH
+648 YAH
-654 PSLEPILAV
+654 PLLEQVLSV

-672 QVIEIFR
+672 QVMEIFR
-679 RLAGYSLGQA
+679 LLAGYSLGKA
-689 DMVRRAMSKKKA
+689 DMVRRAMSKKKFDVLEA
-701 KDIEKE
+701 ERQNFVFGNEKE
-707 RSAFIH
+707 
-713 GDAERNIRGCV
+713 NICGCKANGVPEDV
-724 ANGIPA
+724 ANHVFD
-730 EIADSLYNEIN
+730 EMLE
-741 DFANYA
+741 FANYA

-755 YAVVAYQTAYLK
+755 YAVVAYQTAWLK

-780 SVLGQNAK
+780 SVLGQNSK
-788 VAEYIEQAKELGV
+788 VAEYIDQAKDLGV
-801 TVLPPDINESSADF
+801 TVLPPDINESMADF

-821 IRFGLGSVKNVGV
+821 IRFGLASVKNVGV
-834 GLIEKLVQER
+834 GLIEKLVQDRAEK
-844 NTGGHFR
+844 GPFR
-851 DFHDFCQRMSSYDL
+851 DFHDFCARMSGYDL

-879 DSMGARRSQLLKV
+879 DSMGMFRSQLLAI
-892 YEGVLEAESSASKK
+892 YDSVLDSESNAQKR

-916 EFQQESAPP
+916 EFAQEKLP
-925 AANLPDIPEFSR
+925 AVRLPDIREFSR

-962 LALKVHAVPIGRL
+962 LALEAHAVPIGRL
-975 MQVVADGSDD
+975 IQCVEEGSDE
-985 MLQDGQYVTLA
+985 MLRDGEYITLA

-1008 KQTNMA
+1008 KQSQMA

-1023 SMELLVFEKALISA
+1023 SLELLVFEKALVAA
-1037 GAYLQP
+1037 GPYLQP
-1043 DQAVIVHGRISA
+1043 DQAVLVHGRISA

-1064 VDEVWPL
+1064 VDEVVPL
-1071 TEQYAQEHMEARR
+1071 NEIAVQQYKENHRRRTGFANR
-1084 SRGSFNRP
+1084 SRQQP
-1092 NPRRAAPQEQNTPAS
+1092 ATPKPAAPEN
-1107 GTAARS
+1107 
-1113 DTPQAPVAAPADDGK
+1113 DGR
-1128 TLWLRVSSQLDA
+1128 TLWLKVSCLQDA
-1140 RFDIICETLE
+1140 RCQLMQDTLNA
-1150 RCAGNQKAIVYV
+1150 CPGSQKVILYV
-1162 LYGKQR
+1162 LRDKQR
-1168 LAWQKGVDIQKARE
+1168 LVWQKGADIQEVYDRLE
-1182 QLVPI
+1182 PI
-1187 IGAEN
+1187 IGKEN
-1192 AVIK
+1192 MAFR